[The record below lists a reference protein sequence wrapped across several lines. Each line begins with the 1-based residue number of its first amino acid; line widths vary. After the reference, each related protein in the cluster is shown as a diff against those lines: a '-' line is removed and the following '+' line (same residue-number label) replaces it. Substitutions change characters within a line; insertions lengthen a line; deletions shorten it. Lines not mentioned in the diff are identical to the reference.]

1 MAYVSENLRVSASG
15 GGASTPGGVR
25 SSGTAI
31 YQPDAAAAPDPGA
44 KSRPSS
50 GARTSGT
57 ELYQSGG
64 TAFYQP
70 QDPKAASSA
79 QRDAPR
85 APSAPRPPP
94 MPAMTP
100 TPKKGLNPGDHLRQY
115 EIIRCLGEGGMG
127 AVYLARDTK
136 LGRRVAIKVLRTE
149 IPLIAERFVLE
160 ARATARCAHENIV
173 TLYEADTFEGAPY
186 MVLEYIQGRSIVELF
201 GNGKALPPSR
211 VVALIIPVLRA
222 LACAHTEGIVH
233 RDLKPENIML
243 TDAGV
248 LKVLDFGIAK
258 VLEDEKSSLD
268 PVVGQPAARGG
279 AGHEFE
285 RVTGLPHLTQYGM
298 TVGTMLYMSPEQ
310 WRAEA
315 IDHRTDIWAVGVMLF
330 EMLAGRHPLEGLDA
344 RQMKAAVLSADPMP
358 SVRSA
363 VVGLSTKLAE
373 AVDSCL
379 QKDRD
384 KRPVDVL
391 TLLRALEPFVQG
403 RAHRPLERNES
414 PYAGLGAFQEANADL
429 FFGRAHEIADVTH
442 RLETQPL
449 LAIVGPS
456 GVGKSSFVRAGLV
469 PALKR
474 MGENWE
480 ALVLRPGR
488 APLSALASILG
499 PLTGTGS
506 SVATAENVAETVR
519 REQQVATQLA
529 AEPGHAGA
537 VLRAHARR
545 TSRKIL
551 LFVDQLEEVFTL
563 VPDRQEQ
570 LAFTACIA
578 AMADD
583 PASPVRVVMSIRS
596 DFLERLFEDPHF
608 RGELRQGIFFLTTP
622 GEDGLRDALL
632 LPAESAGYRFESP
645 EMVDELVK
653 DLSSTDGALSLLQFA
668 ATQLWEA
675 RNQALRVLTRASY
688 EAIGGIA
695 GALARYADRVLDELS
710 PEAKAGARELFLL
723 LVTADRT
730 RAVVSLEEL
739 EEAGRGRA
747 GFDQLVDQLVQARLL
762 VIQKSDHGSTAEIVH
777 ESLIHSWP
785 RLRRWL
791 DESGEDS
798 QFLEQLRA
806 AAKQWDAAN
815 QRRDFLWR
823 GEIAEEARKFRRR
836 FRGGLPALQESFLE
850 AVLAQQASS
859 ARRKRVFAVS
869 GISFLL
875 VIAAASLVALV
886 VIHKAKE
893 EAIFQTVIAQKAEA
907 ASRDRAEALEKKEHE
922 RAEAARLAEEA
933 GAALKVKNDELVV
946 ALSDAQTSAV
956 EARRAKERAEL
967 EKDRAQKEKSRAQRE
982 TLRADAA
989 AREIEARLLEEQA
1002 RVSRLQAQ
1010 LGSPIAE
1017 TLPW

>member
-1 MAYVSENLRVSASG
+1 
-15 GGASTPGGVR
+15 
-25 SSGTAI
+25 
-31 YQPDAAAAPDPGA
+31 
-44 KSRPSS
+44 
-50 GARTSGT
+50 
-57 ELYQSGG
+57 
-64 TAFYQP
+64 
-70 QDPKAASSA
+70 
-79 QRDAPR
+79 
-85 APSAPRPPP
+85 
-94 MPAMTP
+94 
-100 TPKKGLNPGDHLRQY
+100 
-115 EIIRCLGEGGMG
+115 
-127 AVYLARDTK
+127 
-136 LGRRVAIKVLRTE
+136 
-149 IPLIAERFVLE
+149 
-160 ARATARCAHENIV
+160 
-173 TLYEADTFEGAPY
+173 
-186 MVLEYIQGRSIVELF
+186 
-201 GNGKALPPSR
+201 
-211 VVALIIPVLRA
+211 
-222 LACAHTEGIVH
+222 
-233 RDLKPENIML
+233 ML
-243 TDAGV
+243 TDSGV

-258 VLEDEKSSLD
+258 VLESEKSSVD
-268 PVVGQPAARGG
+268 PVVGQPAVRGA

-344 RQMKAAVLSADPMP
+344 KQLKSAVLSADPMP

-373 AVDSCL
+373 AVDACL
-379 QKDRD
+379 HKDRD
-384 KRPVDVL
+384 QRPADVL

-429 FFGRAHEIADVTH
+429 FFGRVHEIADVTH
-442 RLETQPL
+442 RLESQPL
-449 LAIVGPS
+449 LAIAGPS

-488 APLSALASILG
+488 APLTALASILG
-499 PLTGTGS
+499 PLAGTGPT
-506 SVATAENVAETVR
+506 ATSQDVAETVR

-545 TSRKIL
+545 TNRKIL

-563 VPDRQEQ
+563 VPDRQER

-583 PASPVRVVMSIRS
+583 AASPVRVVMSIRS

-608 RGELRQGIFFLTTP
+608 RGELRQGLFFLATP
-622 GEDGLRDALL
+622 GEDGLRDALVR
-632 LPAESAGYRFESP
+632 PAESAGYRFETP

-653 DLSSTDGALSLLQFA
+653 DLSTTDGALSLLQFA

-723 LVTADRT
+723 LVTSERT
-730 RAVVSLEEL
+730 RAVVSLEEI
-739 EEAGRGRA
+739 EEAGQGRP

-791 DESGEDS
+791 DESGEDT

-806 AAKQWDAAN
+806 AAKQWDGAN

-836 FRGGLPALQESFLE
+836 YRGSLPGLQESFLE
-850 AVLAQQASS
+850 AVLAQQARS
-859 ARRKRVFAVS
+859 ARRKRAFAV
-869 GISFLL
+869 GGVGALL
-875 VIAAASLVALV
+875 LIVAASLVAVV
-886 VIHKAKE
+886 VIRKAQQ
-893 EAIFQTVIAQKAEA
+893 EAVVQTQIAREAEA
-907 ASRDRAEALEKKEHE
+907 ASRERAEALSKKERE
-922 RAEAARLAEEA
+922 RAEAAQRAEEA

-946 ALSDAQTSAV
+946 ALSDAQTSAI

-967 EKDRAQKEKSRAQRE
+967 EKDRAQREKSRAQRE

-989 AREIEARLLEEQA
+989 AREIEARLLEEKA